1 VTGARR
7 IAWALVAA
15 GLAIGTVTD
24 RVPERTPVVL
34 GGFRVL
40 AGDFHSHPAPLSGS
54 LVAAW
59 DMTLEARRQGLD
71 VIAITP
77 QNGALAG
84 RIGRWFAER
93 TGGPI
98 VIAGEELHGPSY
110 HLIALGSGY
119 LSWRLG
125 AREAIDEI
133 HRQGG
138 LAIAA
143 HPVAEAWAVYDDATA
158 RLLDGAEVMQPIVH
172 LDPKFPEELRQ
183 FWHRSGA
190 SAIGSSDWH
199 GMGPLGLHRTYV
211 FVREA
216 SAAGVFEAI
225 RARRTVVLDGAQAYG
240 DPTLVGFASQLPR
253 APARPSPL
261 GGAITAVGLA
271 ALVVLRRG

>member
-1 VTGARR
+1 MRAHTIG
-7 IAWALVAA
+7 WALVAA
-15 GLAIGTVTD
+15 GVAIGTIGDT
-24 RVPERTPVVL
+24 VPERATVEL
-34 GGFRVL
+34 GGYRVL

-54 LVAAW
+54 PVAAW
-59 DMTLEARRQGLD
+59 DMVLEARRQGLD

-93 TGGPI
+93 VGGPI
-98 VIAGEELHGPSY
+98 VIAGEELHGPRY
-110 HLIALGSGY
+110 HLIALGAGY

-143 HPVAEAWAVYDDATA
+143 HPIVEAWPAYDGGTE
-158 RLLDGAEVMQPIVH
+158 RLLDGAEVMQPIVFV
-172 LDPKFPEELRQ
+172 DPARAEELRQ
-183 FWHRSGA
+183 FWMRSGA
-190 SAIGSSDWH
+190 AAIGSSDWH
-199 GMGPLGLHRTYV
+199 GLGPLGLHRTHL

-225 RARRTVVLDGAQAYG
+225 RARRTVVLDGDRAYG
-240 DPTLVGFASQLPR
+240 EPALVGFAPQLPR
-253 APARPSPL
+253 APERPSPA
-261 GGAITAVGLA
+261 GGALTVVGLA
-271 ALVVLRRG
+271 ALVVLKR